1 MRDSENMK
9 VRGTEEPVGRK
20 TEKIRKRGEL
30 KVDNKMIEVSG
41 LSKDYLLKHKEP
53 GLTGAFKGL
62 VKPQYET
69 IHAVRDLSFDI
80 GAGEIV
86 GFIGPNGAGKS
97 TTIKMMSG
105 ILTPTKGS
113 VLIGGKDI
121 TKHRK
126 EVVRNIG
133 VIFGQ
138 RSQLNWDLRLG
149 ESFELLKHIYQIEQA
164 EYDRTLDD
172 LDAILGIK
180 EIIDKPVRQMSLGQ
194 RVKGDLVAS
203 MLHSPGVLFMDEPT
217 IGLDVTS
224 KYALRKFIKEINETR
239 KTTVILTTHDLG
251 DIQEL
256 CERLIIINHGKM
268 MEDGN
273 LSEIV
278 DRIAPYKTLVVEYY
292 DEDAPEHPKCEMTG
306 HSGNIARYRFMK
318 KDVTAAEIITDL
330 TGIKAIRDV
339 SIEEAGIDDI
349 IRIAYGDG
357 ARM

>member
-1 MRDSENMK
+1 
-9 VRGTEEPVGRK
+9 
-20 TEKIRKRGEL
+20 
-30 KVDNKMIEVSG
+30 MIEAQN
-41 LSKDYLLKHKEP
+41 LCKDYALKIKEP
-53 GLTGAFKGL
+53 GLKGALKGL
-62 VKPQYET
+62 VMPEHKT
-69 IHAVRDLSFDI
+69 IHAVRDLSFHIDK
-80 GAGEIV
+80 GEIV

-105 ILTPTKGS
+105 ILTPTKGR
-113 VLIGGKDI
+113 VLIEGRDI
-121 TKHRK
+121 SKYRK

-133 VIFGQ
+133 VVFGQ

-149 ESFELLKHIYQIEQA
+149 ESFELLKHIYQIDQA
-164 EYDRTLDD
+164 DFDRTLDD
-172 LDAILGIK
+172 LDQILGIR

-203 MLHSPGVLFMDEPT
+203 MIHSPGVLFLDEPT
-217 IGLDVTS
+217 IGLDVS
-224 KYALRKFIKEINETR
+224 AKYALRKFIKEINRVR

-256 CERLIIINHGKM
+256 CERLIIINHGVM

-292 DEDAPEHPKCEMTG
+292 DESAPEHPGCEMTE
-306 HSGNIARYRFMK
+306 HDGNVAKYKFLK
-318 KDVTAAEIITDL
+318 KDLTAAEIIADL
-330 TGIKAIRDV
+330 SNIKTIKDV

-349 IRIAYGDG
+349 IKIAYGS
-357 ARM
+357 